1 MADVIVAASQSIE
14 AIWGWFGRYG
24 EDTPHGVAEFAQAF
38 RAEFDRYG
46 QMSQLTYVRYFI
58 SWPGGRTRTPEPAHE
73 LSSPLCV
80 SPQSAHKPI
89 LLQHWLSIYA
99 VLILIRDSDL
109 SPIID
114 IHLPSPSIKKT
125 HGRQTSY
132 QGACI
137 AKLSISRATHPVKS
151 AGNTPLS
158 GIRGGGRGWLCYFL
172 MKKKSLEVAKIFE
185 VLWSAQLKF
194 GASAQARQAVFL
206 SHDSRFPFLPLNP
219 RVNTP
224 KAQAWTRED
233 DILQTLNC
241 NIFWL
246 CNFVVSFAV
255 NLDLGCKSSSGD
267 R

>member
-1 MADVIVAASQSIE
+1 MLRARSRLRLFGV
-14 AIWGWFGRYG
+14 GWEG
-24 EDTPHGVAEFAQAF
+24 TPHGVAEFAQAF

-137 AKLSISRATHPVKS
+137 AKLSISRATRSIKS
-151 AGNTPLS
+151 AGNTPLLR
-158 GIRGGGRGWLCYFL
+158 IQGGGRGWLCYFL
-172 MKKKSLEVAKIFE
+172 MKRKVWSREDFRAFVVRELILTLVRSETSSVLSRDLSLPLLAQKSLF
-185 VLWSAQLKF
+185 
-194 GASAQARQAVFL
+194 
-206 SHDSRFPFLPLNP
+206 
-219 RVNTP
+219 
-224 KAQAWTRED
+224 
-233 DILQTLNC
+233 TL
-241 NIFWL
+241 
-246 CNFVVSFAV
+246 
-255 NLDLGCKSSSGD
+255 
-267 R
+267 

>member
-14 AIWGWFGRYG
+14 TIWGWLGRYG

-58 SWPGGRTRTPEPAHE
+58 SWPGGRARTPEPAHE

-172 MKKKSLEVAKIFE
+172 MKKKRLEVAKIFE

-219 RVNTP
+219 
-224 KAQAWTRED
+224 E
-233 DILQTLNC
+233 
-241 NIFWL
+241 
-246 CNFVVSFAV
+246 
-255 NLDLGCKSSSGD
+255 
-267 R
+267 